1 MYRHSGKVIAYAS
14 LHVIF
19 TMDMGYQCVIYC
31 AGPMCLNNTLVPH
44 VLELINI
51 VPGKHEGFNYSLVMN
66 CFQFVFYF
74 MNLTAL
80 LLSTSL
86 ASASGGSGFYSTLSN
101 CIAVYPARSE
111 GSHFCATT
119 ILFSTNKIILING

>member
-1 MYRHSGKVIAYAS
+1 MMYRHSGKVTAYAS

-19 TMDMGYQCVIYC
+19 TMDMGYQCVINC

-51 VPGKHEGFNYSLVMN
+51 VPGKHEGFNYPLVMN
-66 CFQFVFYF
+66 CFQFVFDF
-74 MNLTAL
+74 MNSAAL
-80 LLSTSL
+80 LLSSPVAQFTQSTSE
-86 ASASGGSGFYSTLSN
+86 N
-101 CIAVYPARSE
+101 KRSLFETCGRSPE
-111 GSHFCATT
+111 GHSCATT

>member
-1 MYRHSGKVIAYAS
+1 MYRHSGKVTAYAS

-19 TMDMGYQCVIYC
+19 TMDMGYQCVINC

-51 VPGKHEGFNYSLVMN
+51 VPGKHEGFNYPLAMN
-66 CFQFVFYF
+66 CFQFVFDF

-80 LLSTSL
+80 LLSSPVATLRSTFSSSL
-86 ASASGGSGFYSTLSN
+86 NNYVALFNFRFTN
-101 CIAVYPARSE
+101 QHCHPERSE
-111 GSHFCATT
+111 G
-119 ILFSTNKIILING
+119 LFSTNKIILING

>member
-1 MYRHSGKVIAYAS
+1 MMYRHSGKVIAYAS

-19 TMDMGYQCVIYC
+19 TMDMGYQCVINC

-51 VPGKHEGFNYSLVMN
+51 VPGKHEGFNYPLVMN

-80 LLSTSL
+80 LLSSPVATLRSSFSSSL
-86 ASASGGSGFYSTLSN
+86 NN
-101 CIAVYPARSE
+101 CVAVYPEQSE
-111 GSHFCATT
+111 GSHSCTLYS
-119 ILFSTNKIILING
+119 LFSKHEEVQI

>member
-1 MYRHSGKVIAYAS
+1 MYRHSGKVTAYAS

-19 TMDMGYQCVIYC
+19 TMDMGYQCVINC

-51 VPGKHEGFNYSLVMN
+51 VPGKHEGFNYPLVMN

-80 LLSTSL
+80 LLSSPVATLRSSFSSSL
-86 ASASGGSGFYSTLSN
+86 NN
-101 CIAVYPARSE
+101 CVVPIFIGKLVVWSLTCTA
-111 GSHFCATT
+111 T
-119 ILFSTNKIILING
+119 ILFSTNKSSLSNG